1 MATVDT
7 YTIFCPEVAPVPT
20 EYRAYGYDE
29 SLRQDACIAN
39 NLTGSPQTVF
49 AATSNPYAV
58 TQFYNN
64 FELTNPWLNLPGD
77 GYAVSF
83 STAAD
88 TATRYAGYGT
98 TGGAISNVIAC

>member
-1 MATVDT
+1 MAALDT
-7 YTIFCPEVAPVPT
+7 YTINCPVPPVVAT

-29 SLRQDACIAN
+29 FLRPDACIAN
-39 NLTGSPQTVF
+39 NLTGSPQTVY
-49 AATSNPYAV
+49 AATNNPFAV

-64 FELTNPWLNLPGD
+64 IELTSPWTNLPGD

-88 TATRYAGYGT
+88 TSTRYAGYGT
-98 TGGAISNVIAC
+98 TTGAISSVIAC

>member
-7 YTIFCPEVAPVPT
+7 YTVNCPVPPPTAT

-29 SLRQDACIAN
+29 FLRPDACLAN
-39 NLTGSPQTVF
+39 NLTGSPQTVY

-58 TQFYNN
+58 TQFYNDSG
-64 FELTNPWLNLPGD
+64 LTNPWTNLPGD

-88 TATRYAGYGT
+88 TGTRYAGYGT
-98 TGGAISNVIAC
+98 TGGAIYSVIAC